1 MIALLDSITWWHWI
15 IFGVILIIV
24 EMSTGTFFMLTLGLS
39 AIAVGIL
46 ATLFDLSLQMEIL
59 LWLIFSIVSI
69 VAWMRWYKDKTVSN
83 SGQSD
88 YRLETLGTVTS
99 DIHAHRR
106 GKVTFDTP
114 VLGNTQWH
122 ATAEEAIHKGTRVR
136 IVEVNGQLI
145 KVAPL
150 SPTQP

>member
-1 MIALLDSITWWHWI
+1 MEVFMHHITWWHWI
-15 IFGVILIIV
+15 IFGVILMIV
-24 EMSTGTFFMLTLGLS
+24 EMNTGTFFMLTLGLS
-39 AIAVGIL
+39 AIMVGIL
-46 ATLFDLSLQMEIL
+46 ATIFNLSLQIEIL
-59 LWLIFSIVSI
+59 LWLIFSIVAI
-69 VAWMRWYKDKTVSN
+69 VVWMRWYKNKTVSN

-122 ATAEEAIHKGTRVR
+122 ATADETIHKGTRVR

-150 SPTQP
+150 SPTQA